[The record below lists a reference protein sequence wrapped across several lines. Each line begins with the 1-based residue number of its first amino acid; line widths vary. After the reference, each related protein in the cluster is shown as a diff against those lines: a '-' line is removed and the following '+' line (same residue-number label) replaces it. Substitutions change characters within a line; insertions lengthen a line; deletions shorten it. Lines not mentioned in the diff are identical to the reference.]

1 MNEIKVTKYEDLKVG
16 DIAEVVRTI
25 TDDDIQK
32 FGELS
37 GDMNPLHFNE
47 EWAKTTRFKGRIAHG
62 ALIAA
67 LISQAIGMKLPGPGI
82 LYLGQTLSFRA
93 PVRIGD
99 TVTVRAE
106 VIEKIDEKKR
116 VRIDTTC
123 TNQDGAKVVIG
134 EALISFKLF
143 E

>member
-1 MNEIKVTKYEDLKVG
+1 MKEVKVSKFEDLKVG
-16 DIAEVVRTI
+16 DFAEVIRTI
-25 TDDDIQK
+25 SEDDIQK

-37 GDMNPLHFNE
+37 GDLNPLHFNE
-47 EWAKTTRFKGRIAHG
+47 EWAKTTRFNGRIAHG

-67 LISQAIGMKLPGPGI
+67 FISQAIGMKLPGPGI
-82 LYLGQTLSFRA
+82 LYLGQQLSFRA

-99 TVTVRAE
+99 TITVRAS
-106 VIEKIDEKKR
+106 VIEKIDETRR

-123 TNQDGAKVVIG
+123 TNQDGQNVVLG

>member
-1 MNEIKVTKYEDLKVG
+1 MKELEVSKYEDLKVG
-16 DIAEVVRTI
+16 DFAEVIRTI
-25 TDDDIQK
+25 TEDDIQK

-37 GDMNPLHFNE
+37 GDLNPLHFNE

-67 LISQAIGMKLPGPGI
+67 FISQAIGMKLPGPGI
-82 LYLGQTLSFRA
+82 LYLGQQLSFRA

-99 TVTVRAE
+99 TITVRAS
-106 VIEKIDEKKR
+106 VIEKIDETHR
-116 VRIDTTC
+116 IRIDTTC
-123 TNQDGAKVVIG
+123 TNQDGQDVVLG
-134 EALISFKLF
+134 EALVSFKLF

>member
-1 MNEIKVTKYEDLKVG
+1 MKEVKVSKYEDLKVG
-16 DIAEVVRTI
+16 DFAEVIRTI
-25 TDDDIQK
+25 TEDDVQK

-37 GDMNPLHFNE
+37 GDLNPLHFNE

-67 LISQAIGMKLPGPGI
+67 FISQAIGMKLPGPGI
-82 LYLGQTLSFRA
+82 LYLGQQLSFRA

-99 TVTVRAE
+99 TITVRAT
-106 VIEKIDEKKR
+106 VIEKIDEKRR

-123 TNQDGAKVVIG
+123 TNQEGQDVVLG

>member
-1 MNEIKVTKYEDLKVG
+1 LT
-16 DIAEVVRTI
+16 
-25 TDDDIQK
+25 
-32 FGELS
+32 
-37 GDMNPLHFNE
+37 
-47 EWAKTTRFKGRIAHG
+47 
-62 ALIAA
+62 AA

-82 LYLGQTLSFRA
+82 LYLGQNLSFRA

-99 TVTVRAE
+99 TITVKAQ

-123 TNQDGAKVVIG
+123 FNQNGDKVVIG
-134 EALISFKLF
+134 EALVSFKLF